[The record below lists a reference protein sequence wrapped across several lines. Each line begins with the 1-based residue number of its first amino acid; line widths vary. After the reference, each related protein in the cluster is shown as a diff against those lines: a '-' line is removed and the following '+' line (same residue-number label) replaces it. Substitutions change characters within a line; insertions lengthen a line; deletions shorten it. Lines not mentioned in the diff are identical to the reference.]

1 MTAEKCFTLDH
12 NIEAATQNGLNEL
25 LYLGVSTV
33 TVYISHQVMK
43 KTGGLYPAPL
53 RILDV
58 SYSYIFCEYSDDY
71 VPINS
76 KFLVDKGNNT

>member
-1 MTAEKCFTLDH
+1 MAV
-12 NIEAATQNGLNEL
+12 GLNEL
-25 LYLGVSTV
+25 LYRSVSTV

-58 SYSYIFCEYSDDY
+58 SYT
-71 VPINS
+71 VV
-76 KFLVDKGNNT
+76 KFFVSIMMIMYKSIQNFLRTKMHEICTTDEITP